1 MVGKAH
7 TLPNFAAL
15 SQHIDPQ
22 WIAQALAATGKAS
35 VRRRK
40 LPAEQ
45 VLWLVIALAMYRHQS
60 IAQIVAE
67 LDLVLPDEVNPGIAS
82 SAVPQPPPR
91 PGQQP
96 QAPQVGPLAPAG
108 ATPPP
113 LRPLGGGGSHARPP
127 PPTCW
132 ATGS

>member
-1 MVGKAH
+1 MNGIFHLPLASILGPPVGSPVLALMVGKAH

-45 VLWLVIALAMYRHQS
+45 VL
-60 IAQIVAE
+60 
-67 LDLVLPDEVNPGIAS
+67 
-82 SAVPQPPPR
+82 
-91 PGQQP
+91 
-96 QAPQVGPLAPAG
+96 
-108 ATPPP
+108 
-113 LRPLGGGGSHARPP
+113 
-127 PPTCW
+127 
-132 ATGS
+132 

>member
-82 SAVPQPPPR
+82 SAVTQARQRLGHAPPEGPQLA
-91 PGQQP
+91 GS
-96 QAPQVGPLAPAG
+96 GPLRHRWQHSAN
-108 ATPPP
+108 
-113 LRPLGGGGSHARPP
+113 LGYCGQP
-127 PPTCW
+127 
-132 ATGS
+132 